1 MPSKKIQPPQRLRIG
16 FTTGTAAAAATAGA
30 MRNLLEER
38 PPKSVSIMLLTGD
51 PIVVDVHSCHALGKK
66 RAVCTIIKDA
76 GDDPDVTHRAEI
88 GAVVT
93 IRRPSSVF
101 QDACEVTIKGGKGVG
116 TVTKPGLE
124 VSPGEPA
131 INPGPRKMIR
141 QTVETILSEHNLS
154 RAVEVEIF
162 VPQGER
168 LAKKTLNKRLG
179 ILGGISILGTTGLVK
194 PMSHNAYIATID
206 AAISVAA
213 ATGNQ
218 EVIFTTG
225 RRSERFAQ
233 KKWPEIPEDA
243 FIQMGDF
250 FQHALSTA
258 ARFGLKRI
266 TLAVFFGKAVKMSL
280 GFPHTHA
287 AKSRLTLNR
296 LSKWAFEI
304 TGDERLSQNISKAN
318 TARHALEFL
327 WPNRSNVISR
337 VGEEVVRSA
346 KHFAGQGP
354 HIRGVIFYYD
364 GEAIFDSKERSV

>member
-1 MPSKKIQPPQRLRIG
+1 MPSKNRQAYQKLRTG

-30 MRNLLEER
+30 MRILLDGA
-38 PPKSVSIMLLTGD
+38 PPRSVSVMLLTED
-51 PIVVDVHSCHALGKK
+51 SIAIEIHTCTILGKN

-88 GAVVT
+88 GAIVT
-93 IRRPSSVF
+93 MGQSSPTSS
-101 QDACEVTIKGGKGVG
+101 DRCEVIIKGGEGVG
-116 TVTKPGLE
+116 TVTKPGLD
-124 VSPGEPA
+124 VPPGEPA

-141 QTVETILSEHNLS
+141 QTVEAILSEHNLFLP
-154 RAVEVEIF
+154 VEVEIF
-162 VPQGER
+162 VPQGVR
-168 LAKKTLNKRLG
+168 LSKKTLNERLG

-194 PMSHNAYIATID
+194 PMSHGAYIATID

-213 ATGNQ
+213 ATGNR

-233 KKWPEIPEDA
+233 LKWPEVPQEA

-258 ARFGLKRI
+258 AGIGLKRI

-296 LSKWAFEI
+296 LSEWAFDI
-304 TGDERLSQNISKAN
+304 TGSERLSQKISKAN

-327 WPNRSNVISR
+327 WPDRSDVIWR
-337 VGEEVVRSA
+337 VGEELVRFA
-346 KHFAGQGP
+346 KQFAGPGP
-354 HIRGVIFYYD
+354 RIRGVVFYYD
-364 GEAIFDSKERSV
+364 GEVIFDSK